1 MKKNVVFK
9 LLHIHPRGR
18 SFRLIQL
25 KLVAFCL
32 STKQNRTWPGRLSSV
47 IELTSSINQ
56 THRKVPV
63 RLCSITEGEPIE
75 QQSYR
80 LGSIEYWFG
89 FVRLTTPGILDNIAA
104 CEWDRARMSYFR
116 DWIATVHKRSISQ
129 WPGALNDSFL

>member
-1 MKKNVVFK
+1 MLFLNCFTC
-9 LLHIHPRGR
+9 LHPRGR

-32 STKQNRTWPGRLSSV
+32 STEQNRTSLGRLSSV
-47 IELTSSINQ
+47 IELTSSINR

-80 LGSIEYWFG
+80 LGSIEF
-89 FVRLTTPGILDNIAA
+89 D
-104 CEWDRARMSYFR
+104 
-116 DWIATVHKRSISQ
+116 
-129 WPGALNDSFL
+129 